1 MFRFWLH
8 FPPLLVLLGLGL
20 VFAVSAVLTYWLLCR
35 SRWSKAFDSRIPTAA
50 FPVAIAVIFA
60 LFTGFLLANMVDQKN
75 RAVRIVRDEGQALSL
90 LQIGSE
96 TAKTTGQS
104 IRDAIEAYAR
114 SVVAKD
120 WDAMRRETSAPESS
134 ARLLDLLRL
143 VQSEAVAN
151 DVKPAMYAHMLS
163 LTKTVADS
171 RQSRISIVSNHVWQ
185 FAWSGLFILG
195 FLTQFS
201 IGLVHQDKPRAVG
214 LALALYTTAVV
225 VSLWL
230 IAVQDNPFR
239 SEIWQVSP
247 KPIQAVV
254 RPRPSASV
262 SF

>member
-8 FPPLLVLLGLGL
+8 FPPLLVLLGLSL
-20 VFAVSAVLTYWLLCR
+20 VFAVSAVFTYWLLCR
-35 SRWSKAFDSRIPTAA
+35 SRLSKHFDSRIPTAA

-96 TAKTTGQS
+96 TAKTTGPS
-104 IRDAIEAYAR
+104 IREAIEAYAR
-114 SVVAKD
+114 SVVAAD
-120 WDAMRRETSAPESS
+120 WDAMKRETSAPDSS
-134 ARLLDLLRL
+134 ARLVALLRL
-143 VQSEAVAN
+143 VQSDAVAN
-151 DVKPAMYAHMLS
+151 DVKPSVHSYMLS
-163 LTKTVADS
+163 LVKTVADS
-171 RQSRISIVSNHVWQ
+171 RQSRVSLVSNHVWQ
-185 FAWSGLFILG
+185 FAWAGLFILG

-201 IGLVHQDKPRAVG
+201 IGLSHQDKPHAA
-214 LALALYTTAVV
+214 ALALVLYSTAVV

-247 KPIQAVV
+247 KPIQAVIQ
-254 RPRPSASV
+254 AGLQ
-262 SF
+262 

>member
-8 FPPLLVLLGLGL
+8 FPPLVTLLGLSV
-20 VFAVSAVLTYWLLCR
+20 VFAVPAVLTYWLLCR
-35 SRWSKAFDSRIPTAA
+35 SAVSKRFDDRIPTAA

-90 LQIGSE
+90 LKLGSE
-96 TAKTTGQS
+96 TANTTGPS
-104 IRDAIEAYAR
+104 IRKAVDAYAR
-114 SVVAKD
+114 SVLAGD
-120 WDAMRRETSAPESS
+120 WDAMKQETSSPEST

-143 VQSEAVAN
+143 VQSDAVAN
-151 DVKPAMYAHMLS
+151 DLKPAMHGYMLA
-163 LTKTVADS
+163 LAKTVADS
-171 RQSRISIVSNHVWQ
+171 RQSRVSIVTNHVWQ

-214 LALALYTTAVV
+214 VALALYSTAVV

-239 SEIWQVSP
+239 SEVWQVST
-247 KPIQAVV
+247 KPFEAVLQAGA
-254 RPRPSASV
+254 R
-262 SF
+262 

>member
-1 MFRFWLH
+1 M
-8 FPPLLVLLGLGL
+8 
-20 VFAVSAVLTYWLLCR
+20 
-35 SRWSKAFDSRIPTAA
+35 
-50 FPVAIAVIFA
+50 
-60 LFTGFLLANMVDQKN
+60 
-75 RAVRIVRDEGQALSL
+75 RIVRDEGQALSL

-143 VQSEAVAN
+143 VQSDAVAS